1 MSLREIYV
9 RERLRQG
16 QVGQVRVEE
25 IPALYFLGE
34 VLALS
39 NRNQEDIREIHR
51 AKLAY
56 PGVRLIQ
63 EGIEVCEERPVLRA
77 TKVSEPGKPPRSPQ
91 RTI

>member
-1 MSLREIYV
+1 MNLREIYV

-16 QVGQVRVEE
+16 QVGQVQVEE
-25 IPALYFLGE
+25 IPAPYFLDE
-34 VLALS
+34 ALALR

-63 EGIEVCEERPVLRA
+63 EGAETCEER
-77 TKVSEPGKPPRSPQ
+77 G
-91 RTI
+91 I